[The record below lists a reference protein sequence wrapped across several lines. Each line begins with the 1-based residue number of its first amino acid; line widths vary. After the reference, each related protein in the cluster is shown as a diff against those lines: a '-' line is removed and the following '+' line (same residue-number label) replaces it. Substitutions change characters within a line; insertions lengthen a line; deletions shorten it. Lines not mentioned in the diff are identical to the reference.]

1 MALPVVGHQDAA
13 EIGMAFEANSEEI
26 EDFALVIIGAN
37 IAGPANA
44 CIGFAFLFSSGW
56 PAT

>member
-1 MALPVVGHQDAA
+1 LNGKNQELA
-13 EIGMAFEANSEEI
+13 ENPQSTGDPPEAEAGEATTIGK
-26 EDFALVIIGAN
+26 AN